1 MVPTDASSIP
11 CERCE
16 KRWSL
21 NPEALLRPRS
31 WAYRRLLV
39 RSKAAPS
46 VSASFTSS
54 SQRRDPL
61 DFLLSCL
68 QASRVREKCGVRR
81 LSERERKRSLKLCS
95 CCSSSLLRLSS
106 HPSSLSLSFCC
117 THTTNKNNI
126 FLSLPLRTL
135 PLPWL
140 VILSS
145 SAPATSTRKT
155 PHLDPQSSLSFPER
169 HH

>member
-81 LSERERKRSLKLCS
+81 LRERERDHLNFVAAAPPLFFAC
-95 CCSSSLLRLSS
+95 LRTPL
-106 HPSSLSLSFCC
+106 LSLSFCC